1 MPHSTLTVGNVEIT
15 VLHDSEVALPFS
27 RTFPDVPPE
36 AWTPYQQRYPEAY
49 TKTAAGDDSLRVH
62 FECYLVR
69 SQGRT
74 LVVDTGLGNAS
85 SNPEVVERIGG
96 GIDGV
101 LLTELEKAG
110 FKASDVDTVFLT
122 HLHPDHVGWNVT
134 RNGSDESPTFPYA
147 RYVAHEADWAA
158 FDTPK
163 DSEIFG
169 YDWWAPTVA
178 PLRRMGVLDL
188 ISGEKELTGELTVT
202 PTPGHTPG
210 SMSLIVIS
218 GGEKAFMMGDVF
230 HGPAQVTETDW
241 VFHYD
246 MDPETAGQTRRGML
260 DRAEQDNAAIAICHH
275 SGFGRVVRESGKR
288 YWQAL

>member
-27 RTFPDVPPE
+27 RTFPDVPAE
-36 AWTPYQQRYPEAY
+36 AWAPYQERYPEAY
-49 TKTAAGDDSLRVH
+49 TKTAACDDSLRVH

-74 LVVDTGLGNAS
+74 LVVDTGLGNAT
-85 SNPEVVERIGG
+85 SNPSVVANIGSG
-96 GIDGV
+96 VDGV
-101 LLTELEKAG
+101 LLYELEKAG
-110 FKASDVDTVFLT
+110 FKAEDVDTVFLT

-134 RNGSDESPTFPYA
+134 RSAGKEWLTFPNA

-169 YDWWAPTVA
+169 YDWWAETVA
-178 PLRRMGVLDL
+178 PLRRLGALDL
-188 ISGEKELTGELTVT
+188 INRETEFTGELTVI

-210 SMSLIVIS
+210 SMSLIVDS
-218 GGEKAFMMGDVF
+218 AGEKAFMMGDVF

-246 MDPETAGQTRRGML
+246 MDPETAGETRRGML

-275 SGFGRVVRESGKR
+275 SGFGRVIRESGQR

>member
-1 MPHSTLTVGNVEIT
+1 MPHSTLTIGNVEIS
-15 VLHDSEVALPFS
+15 VLHDAEVALQLNGA
-27 RTFPDVPPE
+27 FPEVPLE
-36 AWTPYQQRYPEAY
+36 AWAPYQERYPEAY
-49 TKTAAGDDSLRVH
+49 VGSASFRVH

-74 LVVDTGLGNAS
+74 LLIDTGLGNAS
-85 SNPEVVERIGG
+85 SNPGVVANIGG

-101 LLTELEKAG
+101 LLAELQAAG
-110 FKASDVDTVFLT
+110 FQPGGIDTVFLT
-122 HLHPDHVGWNVT
+122 HLHPDHVGWNMT
-134 RNGSDESPTFPYA
+134 RNGENESPTFPNA

-158 FDTPK
+158 FNTPR

-169 YDWWAPTVA
+169 YSWWAETVA
-178 PLRRMGVLDL
+178 PLRRLGVLDL
-188 ISGEKELTGELTVT
+188 ISEETKLTGELTAI

-210 SMSLIVIS
+210 SMSIMVNS

-230 HGPAQVTETDW
+230 HGPAQVTETEW

-246 MDPETAGQTRRGML
+246 TDPIQAGQTRRDML
-260 DRAEQDNAAIAICHH
+260 DKAESENATIAICHH
-275 SGFGRVVRESGKR
+275 SGFGRVIRERGRR